1 MFNLFNRNKATINSI
16 SIPDFGWIQDKNE
29 EGIKLWMNPEGTRAI
44 SINFF
49 DLKPDLPTIKDITFL
64 RDFYRNQISAHNGGI
79 VQVDFVDLKGYMAV
93 KTIFKIPQK
102 PSGMTYLGSLTIPFE
117 TCSYVVKIQ
126 APEIDTTGMR
136 DTFIVGKLMQEGV
149 ISADDNGLKGWFSD
163 PYDPIFTKGTLMNKS
178 EEEIYD
184 ADFPNHPLSEARNL
198 MKQIEAG
205 IVFEKELEKIKR
217 FGR

>member
-29 EGIKLWMNPEGTRAI
+29 EGIKLWMNPEQTRAI

-49 DLKPDLPTIKDITFL
+49 NLKPDLPTIKDVTVL

-79 VQVDFVDLKGYMAV
+79 VQVDLVDLKGYTAV
-93 KTIFKIPQK
+93 KTIFKIPQE
-102 PSGMTYLGSLTIPFE
+102 PTGMTYLASLTIPFA

-126 APEIDTTGMR
+126 APEVGTTGMR

-149 ISADDNGLKGWFSD
+149 ITTNDDGLQGWFGD
-163 PYDPIFTKGTLMNKS
+163 PYDPTFTKGTLMNKS
-178 EEEIYD
+178 DEEIYD
-184 ADFPNHPLSEARNL
+184 ADFPNHPLSETRKW
-198 MKQIEAG
+198 MKQIEAE
-205 IVFEKELEKIKR
+205 IVFKKELEKIKR
-217 FGR
+217 FER